1 MIMDD
6 YNDYLDCDDDDD
18 HSCQIYWVQ
27 LKYKVGEY
35 NDEDDDGD
43 DDAHNDDDY
52 DDYDDGDD
60 AHNDDDDDDDDYD
73 NGDED
78 DVQPCQIGNSRG
90 KDKGVETDQG
100 IARHGKVRHLKVW
113 IK

>member
-52 DDYDDGDD
+52 DD
-60 AHNDDDDDDDDYD
+60 
-73 NGDED
+73 GDED
-78 DVQPCQIGNSRG
+78 DVQPCQIGNGRG

-100 IARHGKVRHLKVW
+100 IARHGKVCHLKVW